1 MLKIAENGEKSSHF
15 ASLRSAAQ
23 LISDFRGETRGIG
36 WDLAPETVG
45 WDGMG
50 SHLAK
55 KWWDGMGWDW
65 VLVGSHGMGWDGIEY
80 SVPSS
85 NSAHNLGSLR
95 GLAENWDYVSVHG
108 LGRFFLPIPSLA
120 NL

>member
-1 MLKIAENGEKSSHF
+1 VLKIAENGEKSSHL

-65 VLVGSHGMGWDGIEY
+65 VLVGSHGMGWDGIEF

-85 NSAHNLGSLR
+85 NSAQHPAQHGSGQGVPGVFLGSSCCTSFSPPP
-95 GLAENWDYVSVHG
+95 AWTT
-108 LGRFFLPIPSLA
+108 
-120 NL
+120 